1 MESPGLK
8 SRMVTGSI
16 WAIAAELVAGGV
28 SAISYVVFAKLLSPT
43 DFGLVGFGLLII
55 NFFPLVIDNSLG
67 LALMRY
73 PEQDERV
80 LSTVFSLNVVLALGA
95 VLLLCLAA
103 PWAAA
108 FLHDRRV
115 VLILPILSSQLLL
128 NALCSVQIASARR
141 RFRYRE
147 LAPVRLT
154 ASLSSLVFGVTP
166 AFLGYGYWALV
177 AASVGSSLGQ
187 MIAAQ
192 IMLGGWP
199 KLQFDRSIAKAV
211 FAFGSWVAVDMGV
224 TWMVMSG
231 GGLFLA
237 FFLGAHDLGLFR
249 LSDRVDTYFLG
260 ALLNPLIPVLYAS
273 FCEVSEQPGASWRVF
288 ERSIRVL
295 TPISLASA
303 GLVIVAARPVAGLL
317 SAKWQGI
324 GAVMALNAVAD
335 GVSFITLGVPSLL
348 RAHGLAKVVAVMR
361 IATVGAQVAV
371 YMSVAKYGLGAF
383 LLGKIGLEIA
393 IYFGSFLVLRWQFS
407 QPIAAIVRNQVWQ
420 TIMVSACVL
429 AGAAVA
435 TRTAAFGAPIALVTG
450 VAVFGVPLA
459 VFLFLTQR
467 EVLGSMLHR
476 WVAAR

>member
-1 MESPGLK
+1 MESAGLK
-8 SRMVTGSI
+8 SRMVSGSM
-16 WAIAAELVAGGV
+16 WAVAAELVAGGV
-28 SAISYVVFAKLLSPT
+28 SAISYVIFAKLLSPT

-80 LSTVFSLNVVLALGA
+80 LSTVFSLNVVLALAA
-95 VLLLCLAA
+95 VLLLCLTS

-115 VLILPILSSQLLL
+115 VVILPILSAQLLL

-141 RFRYRE
+141 RFRYRQ
-147 LAPVRLT
+147 LAPVRLA
-154 ASLSSLVFGVTP
+154 ASLSSLLCGVPP
-166 AFLGYGYWALV
+166 AILGYGYWALV
-177 AASVGSSLGQ
+177 TASVGSALGQ

-192 IMLGGWP
+192 IMLGRWP
-199 KLQFDRSIAKAV
+199 KLQFDRSVAKSV
-211 FAFGSWVAVDMGV
+211 VAFGSWVAVDMGV

-231 GGLFLA
+231 GGFFLA

-260 ALLNPLIPVLYAS
+260 AVLNPLIPVLYAS
-273 FCEVSEQPGASWRVF
+273 FCEVSAEPGASWRVF
-288 ERSIRVL
+288 ERSLRVL
-295 TPISLASA
+295 TPISLAAA

-371 YMSVAKYGLGAF
+371 YFTVAKYGLGAF

-393 IYFGSFLVLRWQFS
+393 IYFGSFVVLRSKFS
-407 QPIAAIVRNQVWQ
+407 QPIAATMGNQMWQ
-420 TIMVSACVL
+420 TTIVSGCVL
-429 AGAAVA
+429 AGIFVA
-435 TRTAAFGAPIALVTG
+435 RHTAAFGAPIALATG
-450 VAVFGVPLA
+450 VAVFAVPLA
-459 VFLFLTQR
+459 AFLFLTQR
-467 EVLGSMLHR
+467 DVLGGMLQR

>member
-1 MESPGLK
+1 MESTGLK
-8 SRMVTGSI
+8 SRMVSGSM
-16 WAIAAELVAGGV
+16 WAVAAELVAGGV
-28 SAISYVVFAKLLSPT
+28 SAISYVVFARLLSPT
-43 DFGLVGFGLLII
+43 DFGLVGFGVLII

-80 LSTVFSLNVVLALGA
+80 MGTVFSLNVVLALGA
-95 VLLLCLAA
+95 VLLLCLIS

-115 VLILPILSSQLLL
+115 VVILPILSAQLLL

-141 RFRYRE
+141 RFLYRQ
-147 LAPVRLT
+147 LAPVRLA
-154 ASLSSLVFGVTP
+154 ASLTSLLFGVSL

-177 AASVGSSLGQ
+177 AASLGSSLGQ

-192 IMLGGWP
+192 LVLGGWP
-199 KLQFDRSIAKAV
+199 RLQFDRSIAKSV
-211 FAFGSWVAVDMGV
+211 FAFSSWVSIDMGV

-231 GGLFLA
+231 GGFFLA

-260 ALLNPLIPVLYAS
+260 AVLNPLIPVLYAS
-273 FCEVSEQPGASWRVF
+273 FCEVTAQPGASWRVF
-288 ERSIRVL
+288 DSSLRVL

-303 GLVIVAARPVAGLL
+303 GLVIVAAHPVAGLL

-324 GAVMALNAVAD
+324 GDVMMLNAAAD
-335 GVSFITLGVPSLL
+335 GISFITLGVPSLL

-393 IYFGSFLVLRWQFS
+393 IYFGSFVVLRAKFS
-407 QPIAAIVRNQVWQ
+407 QPIAAIIRNQMWQ
-420 TIMVSACVL
+420 TTVVSACVL
-429 AGAAVA
+429 AGVAVA
-435 TRTAAFGAPIALVTG
+435 SRAAAFGAPIALTSG
-450 VAVFGVPLA
+450 VIVFGVPLA
-459 VFLFLTQR
+459 VFIFLTQR
-467 EVLGSMLHR
+467 DVLGSMLHR